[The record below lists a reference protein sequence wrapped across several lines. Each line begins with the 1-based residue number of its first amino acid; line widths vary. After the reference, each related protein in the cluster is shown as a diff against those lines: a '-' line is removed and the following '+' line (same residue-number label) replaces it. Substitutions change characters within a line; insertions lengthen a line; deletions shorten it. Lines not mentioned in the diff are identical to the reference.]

1 MIFKINLMNYTSNL
15 LVIIVATAMGM
26 PNEMIEIK
34 NIYKLIIKTILNVNK
49 LLFYKNIYFNHS

>member
-26 PNEMIEIK
+26 PNEIIEIK
-34 NIYKLIIKTILNVNK
+34 NIYKLIIKTI
-49 LLFYKNIYFNHS
+49 